1 MKFTVENMK
10 CGGCSSTVQAKLVAL
25 VGVEQVTV
33 DLVSKTA
40 EVQGSVDPD
49 LVIDTLTEAGYPTE
63 LAEE

>member
-10 CGGCSSTVQAKLVAL
+10 CGGCSSTVQTKLTAL

-33 DLVSKTA
+33 DLASKTA
-40 EVQGSVDPD
+40 EVHGFVDPE
-49 LVIDTLTEAGYPTE
+49 LVIDTLTEAGYPAE